1 MPESGAS
8 NSTSRSQLPEPTR
21 AAALARLARFV
32 PLAGRSYTSTRN
44 IDRGPGAHETVSRLS
59 PWLRHRLVTEDEVL
73 RTVLLRHSPAGAGK
87 FIEEVFWRGYFKG
100 HLEARPSIWTDY
112 RRAVGALRAQLE
124 RSTALADAYAAAST
138 GRTGIDCFDA
148 WTAELLATGYLH
160 NHSRMAYA
168 SIWIFTLKLPWQ
180 LGADFT
186 YRHFL
191 DGDPASNTLSW
202 RWVGGLHTR
211 GKHYLARASNIVQYS
226 EGRFDP
232 KGLATKATALE
243 EATQPPLVALP
254 VVATSP
260 PPGKVAL
267 LLTEEDL
274 HPESLGFDPDQ
285 VLGIAGATAV
295 AARSPLPVSGHVQQ
309 FTDAAMDDALARA
322 QAHFGCRAERLPG
335 LDGDA
340 IAEWAERLG
349 AKLVV
354 TACTPVGPV
363 EEQLADA
370 GDWLGMRR
378 LKLLPLRRAYD
389 SAVWPHA
396 TRGFFD
402 MRDRIAGVID
412 ALDLQAGR
420 PAQGRLDL

>member
-1 MPESGAS
+1 MPA
-8 NSTSRSQLPEPTR
+8 PTR
-21 AAALARLARFV
+21 ADALARLARFV

-44 IDRGPGAHETVSRLS
+44 VDHGPGAHDNVSRLS

-73 RTVLLRHSPAGAGK
+73 RAVLLRHSPSGAGK

-100 HLEARPSIWTDY
+100 HLEARPSIWSDY
-112 RRAVGALRAQLE
+112 RRAIVALRAQLE
-124 RSTALADAYAAAST
+124 RPGALADRYATAIA
-138 GRTGIDCFDA
+138 GRTDIDCFDA
-148 WTAELLATGYLH
+148 WVAELLATGYLH
-160 NHSRMAYA
+160 NHARMAFA

-202 RWVGGLHTR
+202 RWVAGLHTR
-211 GKHYLARASNIVQYS
+211 GKHYLARASNIAQYS
-226 EGRFDP
+226 DGRFDP
-232 KGLATKATALE
+232 KGLVTRAVALE
-243 EATQPPLVALP
+243 ESTQPALVALP

-260 PPGKVAL
+260 PPGKLAL
-267 LLTEEDL
+267 LITEEDL
-274 HPESLGFDPDQ
+274 HPESLGLDPDQ

-295 AARSPLPVSGHVQQ
+295 AARSSWSVPEAVHH
-309 FTDAAMDDALARA
+309 FTEGAMNDALARA
-322 QAHFGCRAERLPG
+322 QAHFGCRVERLPG

-354 TACTPVGPV
+354 TACAPVGPV

>member
-1 MPESGAS
+1 MPKSGQS
-8 NSTSRSQLPEPTR
+8 PDTLPTPTR
-21 AAALARLARFV
+21 TAALARLARFV
-32 PLAGRSYTSTRN
+32 PLAGRAYTSARN
-44 IDRGPGAHETVSRLS
+44 IDRGPGAHEAVSQLS
-59 PWLRHRLVTEDEVL
+59 PWLRHRVITEEEVL
-73 RTVLLRHSPAGAGK
+73 RAVLLRHSPSSAGK

-100 HLEARPSIWTDY
+100 HLEARPSIWSDY
-112 RRAVGALRAQLE
+112 RRAVATLNAQ
-124 RSTALADAYAAAST
+124 RQRPGPMADGYAAAIA

-202 RWVGGLHTR
+202 RWVAGLHTR
-211 GKHYLARASNIVQYS
+211 GKTYLVRASNITQYS
-226 EGRFDP
+226 AGRFAP
-232 KGLATKATALE
+232 QGLATKAVALE
-243 EATQPPLVALP
+243 EPTQPALVALP
-254 VVATSP
+254 TVATSP

-274 HPESLGFDPDQ
+274 HPESLGFDLSQ
-285 VLGIAGATAV
+285 VLGVAGATAV
-295 AARSPLPVSGHVQQ
+295 AARSPLPVATLVQR
-309 FTDAAMDDALARA
+309 FTDATMDDALARA
-322 QAHFGCRAERLPG
+322 QTHFGCRAERLPG

-354 TACTPVGPV
+354 TACAPVGPV

-378 LKLLPLRRAYD
+378 LKLLSLRRVYD

-412 ALDLQAGR
+412 ALDLQAER

>member
-1 MPESGAS
+1 MLSSPV
-8 NSTSRSQLPEPTR
+8 PTR
-21 AAALARLARFV
+21 AAGLARLSRFV
-32 PLAGRSYTSTRN
+32 PLAGRSYSSTRN
-44 IDRGPGAHETVSRLS
+44 VDRGPGAQDNVSQLS
-59 PWLRHRLVTEDEVL
+59 PWLRHRLVTEEEVL
-73 RTVLLRHSPAGAGK
+73 RAVLLRHSPSGAGK
-87 FIEEVFWRGYFKG
+87 YIEQIFWRGYFKG
-100 HLEARPSIWTDY
+100 YLEARPSIWSDY
-112 RRAVGALRAQLE
+112 RRAVGTLHAQLE
-124 RSTALADAYAAAST
+124 RSGALADAYAAAT
-138 GRTGIDCFDA
+138 AGRTGIDCFDA
-148 WTAELLATGYLH
+148 WVAELTSTGYLH
-160 NHSRMAYA
+160 NHARMWFA

-186 YRHFL
+186 YRHFI

-202 RWVGGLHTR
+202 RWVAGLHTR
-211 GKHYLARASNIVQYS
+211 GKHYLARASNIAEYS
-226 EGRFDP
+226 GGRFNP
-232 KGLATKATALE
+232 QGLVLKAAALE
-243 EATQPPLVALP
+243 EPGQHALTALP
-254 VVATSP
+254 VVATLP

-274 HPESLGFDPDQ
+274 HPESLGFEPDQ

-295 AARSPLPVSGHVQQ
+295 AARSPLPVPEAVHRY
-309 FTDAAMDDALARA
+309 TDAAMEDTLIRA
-322 QAHFGCRAERLPG
+322 QAHFGRKAELLPA

-354 TACTPVGPV
+354 TPCAPVGPV

-412 ALDLQAGR
+412 TLDLQAGR